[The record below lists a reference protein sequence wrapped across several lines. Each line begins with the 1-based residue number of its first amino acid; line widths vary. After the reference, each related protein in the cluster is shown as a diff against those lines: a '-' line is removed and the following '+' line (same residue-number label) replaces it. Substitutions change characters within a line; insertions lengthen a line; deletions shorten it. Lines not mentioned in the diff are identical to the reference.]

1 MTENR
6 EERGLEARRSF
17 YRSVL
22 ENQTLMSDFLMNN
35 VLKERKCT
43 EYILQVIMGI
53 EDLQVL
59 EQVLQMDFKN
69 LQGRSAILDCV
80 ARDQRGKLYNVE
92 IQQKSEGA
100 SPKRARYHAGLM
112 DMNVLERGQDFD
124 RLPECHVIFIT
135 EKDTLGYGQPIYH
148 IERRIRENGEYF
160 RDESHIVYVN
170 SSSQEETEL
179 GRLMHDFH
187 CKSASEMYSEVLS
200 GRVRTLKETEEGIE
214 EMCRELEELYQMGMM
229 DGRTEGRNEG
239 IALGRAEGRNEG
251 IALGRA
257 EGRSE
262 GIALGRAEGRA
273 EGRTEGRAEGERMAK
288 KEMVFSLAEIE
299 LPVERIAELVK
310 VSVQQ
315 VQEWLTGKAD
325 IAR

>member
-1 MTENR
+1 
-6 EERGLEARRSF
+6 
-17 YRSVL
+17 
-22 ENQTLMSDFLMNN
+22 
-35 VLKERKCT
+35 
-43 EYILQVIMGI
+43 
-53 EDLQVL
+53 
-59 EQVLQMDFKN
+59 
-69 LQGRSAILDCV
+69 
-80 ARDQRGKLYNVE
+80 
-92 IQQKSEGA
+92 
-100 SPKRARYHAGLM
+100 
-112 DMNVLERGQDFD
+112 
-124 RLPECHVIFIT
+124 
-135 EKDTLGYGQPIYH
+135 
-148 IERRIRENGEYF
+148 
-160 RDESHIVYVN
+160 
-170 SSSQEETEL
+170 
-179 GRLMHDFH
+179 MHDFH

-229 DGRTEGRNEG
+229 DGRAEGKNEG

-262 GIALGRAEGRA
+262 GIALGRA

-315 VQEWLTGKAD
+315 VQEWLTGRPD
-325 IAR
+325 TAR

>member
-1 MTENR
+1 M
-6 EERGLEARRSF
+6 
-17 YRSVL
+17 
-22 ENQTLMSDFLMNN
+22 
-35 VLKERKCT
+35 
-43 EYILQVIMGI
+43 
-53 EDLQVL
+53 
-59 EQVLQMDFKN
+59 
-69 LQGRSAILDCV
+69 
-80 ARDQRGKLYNVE
+80 
-92 IQQKSEGA
+92 
-100 SPKRARYHAGLM
+100 
-112 DMNVLERGQDFD
+112 
-124 RLPECHVIFIT
+124 
-135 EKDTLGYGQPIYH
+135 
-148 IERRIRENGEYF
+148 
-160 RDESHIVYVN
+160 YVN

-229 DGRTEGRNEG
+229 DGRAEGKNEG
-239 IALGRAEGRNEG
+239 IALGRAEGRSEG

-273 EGRTEGRAEGERMAK
+273 EGERIAK

-315 VQEWLTGKAD
+315 VQEWLAGRPD
-325 IAR
+325 PAR